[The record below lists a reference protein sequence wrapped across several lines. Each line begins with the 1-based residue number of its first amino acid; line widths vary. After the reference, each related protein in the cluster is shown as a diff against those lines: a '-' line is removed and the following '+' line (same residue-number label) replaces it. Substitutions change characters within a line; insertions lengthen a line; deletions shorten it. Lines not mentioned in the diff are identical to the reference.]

1 MKLGWPRCIALPI
14 ALRVVFVIA
23 VLVPGQ
29 GQPVRAQH
37 ADVSARYLY
46 VWAGHVNHMA
56 ADFLAVIDFDAAS
69 PGYGQVVNTVRLP
82 ARGGKLNEPHHMHLS
97 VDRKI
102 LGCGGLLSVLSDQPG
117 IFFFDTSDPR
127 KPRFLFSTSDRVS
140 SITDDFF
147 PMPNGGFLITQM
159 GAANGNS
166 PGRVVEF
173 DGKLRRVGS
182 WPPSPPLDGF
192 NPHGI
197 SVRPDLNMMMTS
209 DFILPASTLNV
220 VPGPPVL
227 PNTIRVWDFK
237 QRTIVKTIEAPE
249 AVGTMDVKM
258 IPRDI
263 RGRAYTAGMFNGLI
277 YLVDSRRAQRHQRS
291 IPTRRGECH
300 RSFSSPAAVRVAAF
314 PGEGFAATSSRLLPA
329 LDPATQALAV
339 RIGLDNP
346 KDRLRPGMAATVGW
360 RSRRRTAF

>member
-1 MKLGWPRCIALPI
+1 
-14 ALRVVFVIA
+14 
-23 VLVPGQ
+23 
-29 GQPVRAQH
+29 
-37 ADVSARYLY
+37 
-46 VWAGHVNHMA
+46 
-56 ADFLAVIDFDAAS
+56 
-69 PGYGQVVNTVRLP
+69 
-82 ARGGKLNEPHHMHLS
+82 
-97 VDRKI
+97 
-102 LGCGGLLSVLSDQPG
+102 
-117 IFFFDTSDPR
+117 
-127 KPRFLFSTSDRVS
+127 
-140 SITDDFF
+140 
-147 PMPNGGFLITQM
+147 
-159 GAANGNS
+159 
-166 PGRVVEF
+166 
-173 DGKLRRVGS
+173 
-182 WPPSPPLDGF
+182 
-192 NPHGI
+192 
-197 SVRPDLNMMMTS
+197 MMMTS

-277 YLVDSRRAQRHQRS
+277 YLVDSRWAQRHQRS

-314 PGEGFAATSSRLLPA
+314 PGEEFRGHVEQIAAA

-346 KDRLRPGMAATVGW
+346 KDRLRPGMAATVALEVATPDCVLSVPESAVVDTGSKTVVFVEASPGVFEGRAVVLGR
-360 RSRRRTAF
+360 RSGDLFPVLDGLAPGERIAAAGAFLIDAETRLNPPSSTTD